1 MAQYA
6 RPDSDVQTTNW
17 NSSTGGVFYGCID
30 EVTPSDSDYV
40 YTDAMATNTL
50 IVGLSDVTDP
60 SSSINHTIRFRAKS
74 ANASK
79 GPESCECELYEGST
93 KIAAMGAQALTRD
106 TYNTFQYT
114 LTEAEANAIGD
125 YTALRL
131 HFTPDPGS
139 GTNDEIHVSWAEFEV
154 PTAGPTPGWNKIA
167 YTSEPPTPNAWNQ
180 VKQTGSSG
188 WVRIDYEGE

>member
-17 NSSTGGVFYGCID
+17 NPFPEGTLYNCID
-30 EVTPSDSDYV
+30 EVTSSDSDYV
-40 YTDAMATNTL
+40 FTDAMATNTL

-60 SSSINHTIRFRAKS
+60 NSAINHTIRFRAKS

-79 GPESCECELYEGST
+79 GPESCECVLYESS
-93 KIAAMGAQALTRD
+93 KLIATTGAQTLTRD
-106 TYNTFQYT
+106 AYHTYQYT
-114 LTEAEANAIGD
+114 LSEAEANLISD

-131 HFTPDPGS
+131 HFIPNPGS
-139 GTNDEIHVSWAEFEV
+139 GSNDEIHISWAEFEV
-154 PTAGPTPGWNKIA
+154 PDTGPSPGWNKIA

-180 VKQTGSSG
+180 IKQTGSSG